1 MGVFRALSPD
11 FVRQYFPRLYE
22 SMRVDPLRG
31 FFSLQNVEIPSSL
44 PFTIAS
50 YPLQVESGTV
60 GSLSLHLPWMHLT
73 TAPIRVV
80 ARAVHVVLREP
91 TESTQPAVFAALVG
105 DLQRAKHRRIIEA
118 ETDVTPFTRAL
129 QKLLPFL
136 LHRVELDLCDIQ
148 LSIRFSTNCMIRFT
162 LSSIST
168 HAQTSSHVDLA
179 KTFVM
184 KSFSIQVFSTPSSRV
199 SCEESESATKEK
211 VPNQELLSFN
221 ISSAEL
227 MLTLANSQY
236 DFNLNFP
243 HRVPVVA
250 HANLLPSLRNVF
262 ARRDFWQ
269 TALVYGRPGVNVGS
283 DPVAWFRYA
292 MRAVRGT
299 LGTTPPLRLSVV
311 LRVFR
316 ACIEYQRL
324 HVLQLRQRLS
334 ITDESALHELESELD
349 LEAILLIRAHA
360 RKYVLAEDISSFATR
375 SWVSWALFGNQMI
388 SDNDEIAAD
397 VRRSLFAVDKG
408 DVESATL
415 RRALNWSKAR
425 MSFRMA
431 DMRFRLQ
438 GFGQDLYFSFNDAHV
453 LGEVGSTFDSFS
465 AIASIADCSIF
476 YGPLFV
482 FGKDLFL
489 NDAPASEA
497 DKPEI
502 LSVRAHKSIID
513 QKTLVQVQL
522 SALGVIFNLEA
533 VRDFA
538 HHLVDVLPRF
548 TFLHPRKPFDST
560 DQFHS
565 QRRKYLNVSVVVPR
579 CDVLVVS
586 GPPAVVFVS
595 GTRPSGVIL
604 TFSSFEFQSKP
615 GDCGSVLRASTDV
628 AIQSGLLEVVKY
640 SFLKLSPHSG
650 VLSLRL
656 VDKFGFAC
664 TFDFAFLA
672 LGLNTSLTIT
682 DFRIKVDLSRF
693 APFLGIM
700 TEAPKLLLHDPLFSF
715 ICCGQRKSDSYRLVC
730 PSGGMLK
737 PQPERHFR
745 ISSILIE
752 FTRESSHDRQSNWI
766 SINAGN
772 FHVYET
778 FKGLNIAI
786 STVSLDETSGGKL
799 HVRSTRQIDHGVVV
813 TVASVVMRP
822 RVMVEAFVDS
832 VDVELPLGFVVG
844 SFQMFHTLKELVIM
858 CSQDGPHK
866 DGIYQIPEPFGIN
879 TSVNVRSLSLVLPLP
894 CGVRATLKGVC
905 VTQQDALLSGT
916 CKTLKF
922 KDLSARSSHGIH
934 NSCIGDPG
942 AKPEQRSLSFN
953 LGRGFLNIHLSCV
966 HILMLI
972 STIHR
977 IQLAIID
984 LNTEL
989 SSSGFGCRAESTSA
1003 CGDYKPTTLSA
1014 TRVNIQG
1021 SSVSLGLVAST
1032 NEQVW
1037 FDVQNVV
1044 TVISPGSHVFSIRK
1058 LTVLTGSTVS
1068 VETLPVGM
1076 QDHKFVSDES
1086 SWNVILRH
1094 VDIDASHH
1102 DCNGRERHGST
1113 HKNAHKLVITLLSR
1127 VMVFLTP
1134 SQVRILVNLLTQ
1146 LSKSDSPNA
1155 TSPNSIKHNISDKQP
1170 GNLITFD
1177 NCLTQ
1182 TPHVTEFF
1190 LECESQPTSI
1200 ELLSDHRDGL
1210 AASTIAS
1217 IELDPIRLSI
1227 KVALEVSSRREFT
1240 KVIVWEA
1247 KCPSLRIEDRDS
1259 KVGPSRRVVVETE
1272 DSWLGLLSS
1281 LDCSAR
1287 KAGSMGLSI
1296 GGTLRSEHGCATSS
1310 YDVRLEHARIVLSS
1324 SLHARIA
1331 CFFKQCVLCDCS
1343 EGRHGPEAVEVF
1355 LETKPC
1361 LDQASTKVSVL
1372 LTDSAILLLSK
1383 DPNLGDRALEAHS
1396 KMIKAAF
1403 LISENGF
1410 LIKGSML
1417 RWKNLH
1423 LSLYRGPLARVA
1435 QRTHE
1440 VIGLFQNSTS
1450 LSLGKGQETLA
1461 SRPFISSE
1469 CESVLK
1475 IKNGVVHI
1483 PTLGRNCYRVVVSD
1497 AILESSVPVAKNTI
1511 AVLSS
1516 LDIGATSENDAS
1528 AEWPEFRLVVIRL
1541 LAKIKIPVPMD
1552 DLISS
1557 SSRNGYVDLGLDTS
1571 ADVEV
1576 LKGATLISGNVQVAA
1591 DVTDM
1596 RGQCIHL
1603 LSPTPLFFSM
1613 DVSVRSSLRCW
1624 TKKYARVTMS
1634 PLIVKTLTGLVFSL
1648 SREELNIR
1656 QKIGSVGTAGADVA
1670 RGDSKFDQRHVNV
1683 SLKGIF
1689 VYFLVDEPRMQLMR
1703 LMLRDVI
1710 FNARIPSE
1718 SGNRGTLNI
1727 SVLDLALEDSIS
1739 WRMPWKPE
1747 DASAERWSTLVTGRR
1762 HEKHF
1767 GTSTG
1772 NAMPPGLQEPVSGI
1786 RKWIRRMYGKRSTE
1800 TSLEIEKPTED
1811 CNNYNNV
1818 LPLISCALHWVS
1830 PMEHISARLQVEG
1843 LDFHVDLAVLSSI
1856 TEWIQSAIKEVS
1868 EVKAAF
1874 STTGSIE
1881 RNLNA
1886 LNVRV
1891 DHIVLEPVCIRVAIR
1906 SPPRRIR
1913 ETLLE
1918 RFVNTTIS
1926 AETAEGVELRFPKM
1940 VFNGDFFGMEGVFE
1954 RIEALYVRT
1963 VTSKLFTRQLLWQFP
1978 NFLKSARVII
1988 TCFSRRR
1995 EYGLLNQV
2003 ETVAFSED
2011 RMKRGRRDVGLLTV
2025 LTDETPHLEG
2035 IIGTHWQISPLL
2047 QWATQNLDTP
2057 NDDQVATWDITQH
2070 VT

>member
-1 MGVFRALSPD
+1 MGVFRTLSPD

-44 PFTIAS
+44 PFTIGS

-73 TAPIRVV
+73 TTPIRVV
-80 ARAVHVVLREP
+80 ARAVHIVLREP
-91 TESTQPAVFAALVG
+91 EESAQPAVFAALVG

-148 LSIRFSTNCMIRFT
+148 LSIRFSTNCMIRLS
-162 LSSIST
+162 LSSITT
-168 HAQTSSHVDLA
+168 HAPTSSHVDLA
-179 KTFVM
+179 KTFVL
-184 KSFSIQVFSTPSSRV
+184 KSFSIQVFSVSSSRV
-199 SCEESESATKEK
+199 SCEESECATKEK
-211 VPNQELLSFN
+211 AQNQELLSLN
-221 ISSAEL
+221 VSSAEL

-236 DFNLNFP
+236 DFNLNFT
-243 HRVPVVA
+243 RRIPVVA

-269 TALVYGRPGVNVGS
+269 TALVYGRPAVNVGS
-283 DPVAWFRYA
+283 DPGAWFRYV

-334 ITDESALHELESELD
+334 VTDESTLHELESELD
-349 LEAILLIRAHA
+349 LEAILIIRAHA

-375 SWVSWALFGNQMI
+375 SWLSWALFGNQMI

-415 RRALNWSKAR
+415 QHALNWSKAR
-425 MSFRMA
+425 MSFRMT

-438 GFGQDLYFSFNDAHV
+438 GFGQDLCFSFNDAHV
-453 LGEVGSTFDSFS
+453 LAEVGSSFDSFS
-465 AIASIADCSIF
+465 AIASIADCTIF
-476 YGPLFV
+476 YGPLLV

-497 DKPEI
+497 DKPEF
-502 LSVRAHKSIID
+502 LSVRANKSIID
-513 QKTLVQVQL
+513 QKTLVQARL

-533 VRDFA
+533 MRDFS
-538 HHLVDVLPRF
+538 HHLVDVIPQC
-548 TFLHPRKPFDST
+548 TSLHLRKPFDST
-560 DQFHS
+560 DQSHS
-565 QRRKYLNVSVVVPR
+565 PRRRYLNISVVVPR

-586 GPPAVVFVS
+586 EPPAVVFVP
-595 GTRPSGVIL
+595 GTRPSGVVL
-604 TFSSFEFQSKP
+604 TFSNLEFQSKP
-615 GDCGSVLRASTDV
+615 EDCSSVLRASTDV
-628 AIQSGLLEVVKY
+628 AIQSGLLEVVKF
-640 SFLKLSPHSG
+640 SFLKLSPHSEA
-650 VLSLRL
+650 LSLRL
-656 VDKFGFAC
+656 IDKFGFVC
-664 TFDFAFLA
+664 TFDFAFLT
-672 LGLNTSLTIT
+672 LGLNTSLTIS
-682 DFRIKVDLSRF
+682 DFRTKVDLSRLT
-693 APFLGIM
+693 PFLVIM
-700 TEAPKLLLHDPLFSF
+700 TEVSKLLFHDIPFSF
-715 ICCGQRKSDSYRLVC
+715 VCRGQHKSDSYRVTC

-737 PQPERHFR
+737 PQIERHFR

-752 FTRESSHDRQSNWI
+752 LTRESSHDCQSNWM
-766 SINAGN
+766 SINAGH
-772 FHVYET
+772 FHIYET
-778 FKGLNIAI
+778 LNGLNITI
-786 STVSLDETSGGKL
+786 RTISLDETSGGKL
-799 HVRSTRQIDHGVVV
+799 HVRSTKRTDHSMVV
-813 TVASVVMRP
+813 TVTSDVARP
-822 RVMVEAFVDS
+822 CVMVEAFVDS
-832 VDVELPLGFVVG
+832 VDVELPLGFVVA
-844 SFQMFHTLKELVIM
+844 SLQMVRTLKDLAMM
-858 CSQDGPHK
+858 CSRDDSHK
-866 DGIYQIPEPFGIN
+866 DGIYQIPKSFGIN
-879 TSVNVRSLSLVLPLP
+879 TSVNVRNLSLVLPLP
-894 CGVRATLKGVC
+894 CGVCAMLKGVC

-922 KDLSARSSHGIH
+922 KDLSTRSSHGIH
-934 NSCIGDPG
+934 NPCLDDPG

-953 LGRGFLNIHLSCV
+953 RGRGFLNIHLSCV

-984 LNTEL
+984 LSTEL
-989 SSSGFGCRAESTSA
+989 SSTGFGYGAEFTSA
-1003 CGDYKPTTLSA
+1003 CGDYKPTTFST

-1032 NEQVW
+1032 NEHVW
-1037 FDVQNVV
+1037 FDVQNLV

-1058 LTVLTGSTVS
+1058 LTVLTGTKVS
-1068 VETLPVGM
+1068 VETLSAGM
-1076 QDHKFVSDES
+1076 QDRRFVSDEA
-1086 SWNVILRH
+1086 SWNVLLRH

-1102 DCNGRERHGST
+1102 DCSDRERQGPT
-1113 HKNAHKLVITLLSR
+1113 YKNAHKLVITLLSR
-1127 VMVFLTP
+1127 VMIFLMP
-1134 SQVRILVNLLTQ
+1134 SQVRILVSLLTQ
-1146 LSKSDSPNA
+1146 LSKSDSLNA
-1155 TSPNSIKHNISDKQP
+1155 TSPDSIKHKIADKQP
-1170 GNLITFD
+1170 GNLITLNSCF
-1177 NCLTQ
+1177 TQ
-1182 TPHVTEFF
+1182 WPHVTEFL

-1200 ELLSDHRDGL
+1200 ELLSDRRDGL

-1227 KVALEVSSRREFT
+1227 KVALEVSSRREST

-1281 LDCSAR
+1281 LDGSAR

-1310 YDVRLEHARIVLSS
+1310 YDIRLERARIVLSS

-1331 CFFKQCVLCDCS
+1331 HFFKQCVSSDCS
-1343 EGRHGPEAVEVF
+1343 EGKQGPETMEVS

-1361 LDQASTKVSVL
+1361 LDQASRKISVL
-1372 LTDSAILLLSK
+1372 LANSAILLLSK

-1403 LISENGF
+1403 LLSDSGF
-1410 LIKGSML
+1410 LMKGSML

-1423 LSLYRGPLARVA
+1423 LSLFRGPLARVV
-1435 QRTHE
+1435 QRAHE
-1440 VIGLFQNSTS
+1440 VVGLYQNSTS
-1450 LSLGKGQETLA
+1450 LSLGTDQETLA
-1461 SRPFISSE
+1461 SKPFINSE

-1483 PTLGRNCYRVVVSD
+1483 PTLGHDCYRIVVSD
-1497 AILESSVPVAKNTI
+1497 AILESSVSVAKSAI

-1516 LDIGATSENDAS
+1516 LDIGATPENGAS
-1528 AEWPEFRLVVIRL
+1528 AECPEFRFVMIRL
-1541 LAKIKIPVPMD
+1541 LAKIKVPVSID
-1552 DLISS
+1552 DSVSS
-1557 SSRNGYVDLGLDTS
+1557 SVRNVYVDLGLDTS

-1576 LKGATLISGNVQVAA
+1576 LKSATVISGNVQVAA

-1613 DVSVRSSLRCW
+1613 DISGRSSLKCW

-1648 SREELNIR
+1648 SREELDIR
-1656 QKIGSVGTAGADVA
+1656 QKIGCVGTTGADVA
-1670 RGDSKFDQRHVNV
+1670 RGDFRFDQRHVNV

-1689 VYFLVDEPRMQLMR
+1689 IYFLVDEPRMQLMR
-1703 LMLRDVI
+1703 LMVRDVI
-1710 FNARIPSE
+1710 FNARIPRE

-1762 HEKHF
+1762 HPKNFEN
-1767 GTSTG
+1767 STG
-1772 NAMPPGLQEPVSGI
+1772 NAMPSGLQEPFRAI
-1786 RKWIRRMYGKRSTE
+1786 RKWIRRMYRNRTPE
-1800 TSLEIEKPTED
+1800 ASLEIEEPTED
-1811 CNNYNNV
+1811 HNSYHNV
-1818 LPLISCALHWVS
+1818 LPLISCTLHWVS
-1830 PMEHISARLQVEG
+1830 PMEHVAARLKVEG

-1856 TEWIQSAIKEVS
+1856 TEWVQSALKEVS

-1874 STTGSIE
+1874 STIGSIE

-1891 DHIVLEPVCIRVAIR
+1891 DHIVLEPVRVRVAIR

-1918 RFVNTTIS
+1918 RFVNTTIG

-1963 VTSKLFTRQLLWQFP
+1963 VTSKLFARQLLWQFP

-2025 LTDETPHLEG
+2025 LTDKTPHLKG
-2035 IIGTHWQISPLL
+2035 IVGTHWQISPLL
-2047 QWATQNLDTP
+2047 QWATQNPDTP
-2057 NDDQVATWDITQH
+2057 NDDQIATWDITQH